1 MRMYSEKDDVILQNK
16 YSRHHSWWVDP
27 LVLPHYCAGAEDGV
41 LDGGREE
48 GTATP

>member
-1 MRMYSEKDDVILQNK
+1 MRVYSGKDDVILQNK
-16 YSRHHSWWVDP
+16 DSRHHSWVDP